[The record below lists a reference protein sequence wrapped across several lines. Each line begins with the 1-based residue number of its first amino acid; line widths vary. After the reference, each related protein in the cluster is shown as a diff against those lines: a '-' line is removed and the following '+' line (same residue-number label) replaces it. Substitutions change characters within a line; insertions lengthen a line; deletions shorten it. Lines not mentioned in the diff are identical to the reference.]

1 METYKKANGD
11 MTMPEDWMKVRGTAT
26 VENNGETCEAEVHW
40 YQCKDIGKV
49 EFKAKRWY
57 R

>member
-1 METYKKANGD
+1 